1 MPVIIAGSRR
11 GRAKQRRRVG
21 EVLVLAANRGAA
33 RDERRRQMRRGKG
46 SHMNIVSLGTSPNVD
61 PLVQTIVEHDLER
74 NIVEL
79 DAYGFTVIPPEKLG
93 TPPGFADRLREAILG
108 VYTRRHDVEI
118 DDHRTADLPTP
129 NRRYKQLID
138 EDDAITEAAL
148 NPVTLAMARWHCGQS
163 AILGVT
169 SSIIKPPGA
178 EHRLPLHNDTHGVPP
193 PQAAYPHFV
202 NTSWV
207 LTDYDGIDDGPT
219 VFVPGSHRWGR
230 VPTPQESEFWRE
242 GAPIE
247 PVPLQ
252 AKAGSLAV
260 WGGNM
265 WHGAVPRTTPGLRVT
280 LVLGWAR
287 PYMKTVHMW
296 QFGGISPERV
306 ERYPELTAILGLTHH
321 YPQGDERPEGRP
333 VEPFIAAGQDQF
345 A

>member
-1 MPVIIAGSRR
+1 MDIAGL
-11 GRAKQRRRVG
+11 GRY
-21 EVLVLAANRGAA
+21 
-33 RDERRRQMRRGKG
+33 
-46 SHMNIVSLGTSPNVD
+46 PNAD
-61 PLVQTIVEHDLER
+61 PLVRTIIEHDLER

-93 TPPGFADRLREAILG
+93 APPGFTDRLREAILG

-118 DDHRTADLPTP
+118 DDHRTADLPVP

-169 SSIIKPPGA
+169 SSIIKPRGG
-178 EHRLPLHNDTHGVPP
+178 EDHLMLHNDTHGAPP

-207 LTDYDGIDDGPT
+207 LTDYDSVDDGPT

-230 VPTPQESEFWRE
+230 APTPQEAEFWRE
-242 GAPIE
+242 GAPVD

-280 LVLGWAR
+280 LVLGWTR
-287 PYMKTVHMW
+287 PYMKPVHMW
-296 QFGGISPERV
+296 QFGGISAERV
-306 ERYPELTAILGLTHH
+306 ERYPELTRVLGLNHH
-321 YPQGDERPEGRP
+321 YPQGDERPEDRP
-333 VEPFIAAGQDQF
+333 VESFMAAGQDQF